1 MSKSENLIFDEK
13 KIRYCTKRIAYQIF
27 ESNIDN
33 KEIFLVGISDNGT
46 FFAKEIEKVLL
57 NIAPLEIK
65 TLKLKMDKKKPGNE
79 ISLDFKIKDLENK
92 SIVIVDDVLNTG
104 LVLAHALKF
113 LLNVHFKQIKIA
125 VLVNR
130 EHNKFPIKADFKGI
144 SLSTSVNETVEVN
157 LRGKQK
163 GIFLI

>member
-79 ISLDFKIKDLENK
+79 ISKSKI
-92 SIVIVDDVLNTG
+92 
-104 LVLAHALKF
+104 
-113 LLNVHFKQIKIA
+113 
-125 VLVNR
+125 
-130 EHNKFPIKADFKGI
+130 
-144 SLSTSVNETVEVN
+144 
-157 LRGKQK
+157 
-163 GIFLI
+163 

>member
-163 GIFLI
+163 GISLI

>member
-113 LLNVHFKQIKIA
+113 LLNVDFKQIKIA

>member
-92 SIVIVDDVLNTG
+92 SIVFVDDVLNTG

-113 LLNVHFKQIKIA
+113 LLNVDFKQIKIA

>member
-13 KIRYCTKRIAYQIF
+13 KIRYCTKRIPYQIF